1 MHAHILLYSGTGRE
15 ASRTATNHKIKKCEP
30 AMYLTRVDRQ
40 LAESHFKR
48 RPNPS
53 RSHLA
58 PKFPTKLSST
68 PRRPKDRRRS
78 LRTESPCD
86 SHPSAVGKVP
96 GDADHVPVR
105 PRGSTDGKPPH
116 LGLGGRTAD
125 GWCALSVSSKASHKH
140 SRRRLAPARSAAGGA
155 PLHAARRDERR
166 GLARGAPLCDPLLID
181 TVMRSWTHLDWSPR
195 TQWGLLS
202 LGVVR
207 TQLLCWVCRFARLNF
222 LLLDAC
228 SSL

>member
-1 MHAHILLYSGTGRE
+1 MRACGVPH
-15 ASRTATNHKIKKCEP
+15 
-30 AMYLTRVDRQ
+30 VDQQ
-40 LAESHFKR
+40 LAESYFKR

-53 RSHLA
+53 RSHLT
-58 PKFPTKLSST
+58 PKFPSKLLHTTPTEGPPSQPTHRESPLLSSSSCGES
-68 PRRPKDRRRS
+68 PRRR
-78 LRTESPCD
+78 
-86 SHPSAVGKVP
+86 
-96 GDADHVPVR
+96 R
-105 PRGSTDGKPPH
+105 PRPCPPLWDGKPPH
-116 LGLGGRTAD
+116 LGLGGRTA
-125 GWCALSVSSKASHKH
+125 GGRCALSVSSKASHKH

-207 TQLLCWVCRFARLNF
+207 TQLLCWVCRFARLSIF
-222 LLLDAC
+222 CFLDAC
-228 SSL
+228 SSV